1 MKTLRTS
8 AVLLAVITL
17 LLATFGA
24 ARPSRAATPIKVLA
38 SITIIQDIA
47 QNVAGD
53 KLEIGS
59 IVPTD
64 GDAHGFD
71 PSPDDIKNVADA
83 TLILVNGA
91 RLEGFL
97 QKLIDAS
104 GTKAKVVEVSTG
116 VKIKQFAEPA
126 TDTKP
131 VYLGLSGTYTCAAA
145 KEGAEVGECDPH
157 FWQDPA
163 NVIAFV
169 ENIRAALTQ
178 IDPPNA
184 AAYQKN
190 AENYT
195 EKLKTLDTD
204 IEAGLKDIAP
214 ENRVLVTN
222 HDALGYFA
230 AHYNFRVAGVVL
242 PGGSAGQITDPD
254 PKQVADLIDLL
265 KQQKVKAIF
274 VENIASD
281 KLAAQ
286 IADEAG
292 VKVVTGLYTDALG
305 AKGTPGETYL
315 GMMRA
320 NLKALQDALK

>member
-1 MKTLRTS
+1 MKIIRTS
-8 AVLLAVITL
+8 AVLLAAIAL

-24 ARPSRAATPIKVLA
+24 ARPTRAATTIKVLA

-53 KLEIGS
+53 KPGIGS

-64 GDAHGFD
+64 GDAHNFD

-83 TLILVNGA
+83 ALILVNGA

-104 GTKAKVVEVSTG
+104 GTKARVVEVSTG

-126 TDTKP
+126 ADVKP
-131 VYLGLSGTYTCAAA
+131 VYLGVSGTYVCSAA
-145 KEGAEVGECDPH
+145 KEGEEVGECDPH

-163 NVIAFV
+163 NVIVFV
-169 ENIRAALTQ
+169 ENIRAALAQ
-178 IDPPNA
+178 IDPTNA
-184 AAYQKN
+184 ATYQKN
-190 AENYT
+190 AADYT
-195 EKLKTLDTD
+195 EKLKTLNAD
-204 IEAGLKDIAP
+204 IESGLKDIAP

-230 AHYNFRVAGVVL
+230 ARYNFRVAGVVL

-254 PKQVADLIDLL
+254 PQQVADLIDLL
-265 KQQKVKAIF
+265 KRQKIKAIF

-281 KLAAQ
+281 KLATQ

-305 AKGTPGETYL
+305 TKGTLGETYL